1 MKRRQKQLTAALL
14 ALNVAAVA
22 VPSATF
28 TTYAAE
34 VTAQDTSA
42 PDQVLSDAKVQAF
55 NGVKAYAG
63 TQSYVFSNAA
73 KTEYDRIIAQADKDI
88 NGCKTQTSI
97 DTFADGAKKSI
108 DNLAND
114 DYKTAKETNINDA
127 VNNGG
132 YFTDTK
138 ANAQKIA
145 DRVIADRL
153 KKEAV
158 TKENADN
165 CIKEYETE
173 IKKAG
178 LKSSADLLAE
188 YSKKVDTYLPDNHK
202 LEDYSVDNQ
211 GAIKTLRDTH
221 KTIVAGASDEADLKA
236 KYEDF
241 KAAVDQVNTMSLD
254 ELKTARKN
262 SLKGYWPEGQSA
274 ASYTDVQRGAI
285 EQIKADGLEAITN
298 ATTAEKVNAEYDAA
312 VKKINDVVT
321 KDKSEAAVQEVM
333 NQVKSI
339 GKLDSTNYNDKYA
352 TIKSAWDNYS
362 KLEAGSVGKDKID
375 KDNVLKDDPNYTV
388 NGDYMP
394 ADGNGHYTY
403 AAVLNNAKMK
413 YDDIKAQ
420 ELTASYKNL
429 MTNYSTIT
437 VDNYQDYKAGFD
449 KVEAAEKTL
458 FSQPKVAVRDT
469 AYATARNQAVNAYT
483 NGKTAI
489 IRAAKEDLDTLL
501 VNLVHVIDGDVEVTE
516 QNKADVEKAI
526 NAFRILA
533 QLDSTDHDLVYA
545 NTAAY
550 GYLTEKQKENS
561 KLVAALKA
569 YQDKQQAAEDKVNLA
584 KATVTL
590 TDSKTKYEYTGK
602 EIRPNVT
609 VKNTEGT
616 TLVQGT
622 DYTVTYNNN
631 VNVGKVTI
639 TVVAMGN
646 VYKGSNTAEFEIVQK
661 SLADAKVTVENLY
674 YRSGKARNA
683 SPAVKVDGVDIARNR
698 DYTVAYKNNTNVGAA
713 TVEITGVGN
722 YTGKTKATYAI
733 MPEKAKITSL
743 KAGSKKFTVK
753 VVKEKGAKYQ
763 VAYKVKG
770 TSKYKT
776 VTTSNVTKTVKGLKK
791 GKTYSVKVRAYQ
803 TINGKKYLGN
813 YSNVKN
819 VKVK

>member
-1 MKRRQKQLTAALL
+1 MKRQLVAALL

-28 TTYAAE
+28 TVSAAE
-34 VTAQDTSA
+34 ITAQDASA
-42 PDQVLSDAKVQAF
+42 EDQALSNAKVSAF
-55 NGVKAYAG
+55 NAVKGYASA
-63 TQSYVFSNAA
+63 QSYAFTHAA
-73 KTEYDRIIAQADKDI
+73 KTEYDSIIAKADKDI

-97 DTFADGAKKSI
+97 DTIADDAKKSI

-114 DYKTAKETNINDA
+114 TYKSGKADEINAA
-127 VNNGG
+127 VENGG

-138 ANAQKIA
+138 ANVKNIA
-145 DRVIADRL
+145 DRVIAERL
-153 KKEAV
+153 NKEAV

-173 IKKAG
+173 VKKAG
-178 LKSSADLLAE
+178 LKSSEELKAE
-188 YSKKVDTYLPDNHK
+188 YDKKVDTYLPDNHK
-202 LEDYSVDNQ
+202 LEDYSVDKQ
-211 GAIKTLRDTH
+211 SEIKGLRDTH
-221 KTIVAGASDEADLKA
+221 RSQIAGATSETDLKA
-236 KYEDF
+236 KYDTF
-241 KAAVDQVNTMSLD
+241 KAAVDQVNTMSLA
-254 ELKTARKN
+254 ELKTAKK
-262 SLKGYWPEGQSA
+262 SALKGYWPDGQSA

-285 EQIKADGLEAITN
+285 EQIKADGVAAIEK

-312 VKKINDVVT
+312 IKKINDVVT

-333 NQVKSI
+333 NQIKAI

-375 KDNVLKDDPNYTV
+375 NDNVLKEDPNYTAKA
-388 NGDYMP
+388 DYIS

-403 AAVLNNAKMK
+403 AAVLNNARMK

-469 AYATARNQAVNAYT
+469 AYASARNQALNAYEV
-483 NGKTAI
+483 GKKAI
-489 IRAAKEDLDTLL
+489 ITAAKEDLDDLL
-501 VNLVHVIDGDVEVTE
+501 TALEHVIDGDVEVTDK
-516 QNKADVEKAI
+516 NKADVEKAI

-533 QLDSTDHDLVYA
+533 QLDSTDHNLVYK
-545 NTAAY
+545 NPAAY
-550 GYLTEKQKENS
+550 QYLTEKQKENS

-569 YQDKQQAAEDKVNLA
+569 YQDKQQAAEDRVNLA
-584 KATVTL
+584 KATVAL
-590 TDSKTKYEYTGK
+590 EYASKEYTGK
-602 EIRPNVT
+602 EICPAVT
-609 VKNTEGT
+609 VTNASGQ
-616 TLVQGT
+616 VVSA
-622 DYTVTYNNN
+622 DNYTVTYNNN
-631 VNVGKVTI
+631 VNVGEVKV
-639 TVVAMGN
+639 TVVAVGN
-646 VYKGSNTAEFEIVQK
+646 EYKGSNDKATFKITEK
-661 SLADAKVTVENLY
+661 SLAGAKVTVENMY

-683 SPAVKVDGVDIARNR
+683 SPAVKVDGVDIAVNR

-713 TVEITGVGN
+713 TVEITGIGN
-722 YTGKTKATYAI
+722 YTGKTSASYVI
-733 MPEKAKITSL
+733 MPEKAKIKSL
-743 KAGSKKFTVK
+743 KAGKKKFTVK
-753 VVKEKGAKYQ
+753 VTQEKGAKYQ

-770 TSKYKT
+770 SSKYKT
-776 VTTSNVTKTVKGLKK
+776 VTTKSVTKTVKGLKK

-803 TINGKKYLGN
+803 TVNGKKYLGN